1 MKRRFLSIA
10 LVLLLTA
17 ALSLTAFA
25 DGNWKD
31 NEPTLDHVTDEVGII
46 SREEKLQL
54 EAMAAE
60 VSAKYDLG
68 VYIIAVWDHGDYAY
82 GDVFDVAK
90 AMYKG
95 CSLGLGEGKDGVL
108 LLLSLYNRDYS
119 LITYGDRGNYAF
131 TEAGREHLVD
141 FFLDDFADENYYNGF
156 VDYINGC
163 DDYLA
168 AAAAGEPYDKENLP
182 RDPGSV
188 IIAVLAILLIPLLAA
203 ALVTAVLNGKMKSV
217 AIAERATAYV
227 EGRLELFGRH
237 DQYTHT
243 TTVRR
248 KIESSSGSKSS
259 RSSGGFSGT
268 SGKF

>member
-10 LVLLLTA
+10 LVLLLAA

-31 NEPTLDHVTDEVGII
+31 NEPTLDHVTDEAGIL
-46 SREEKLQL
+46 SHDELQQL
-54 EAMAAE
+54 ESMAAE

-68 VYIIAVWDHGDYAY
+68 VYIITVWDYSAYAS

-90 AMYKG
+90 ALYMG
-95 CSLGLGEGKDGVL
+95 CSLGVGEDKDGVL
-108 LLLSLYNRDYS
+108 LLLSLYDRDYS
-119 LITYGDRGNYAF
+119 LITYGDYGNYAF
-131 TEAGREHLVD
+131 TKAGREHLVD
-141 FFLDDFADENYYNGF
+141 FFLDDFADDYYYNGF
-156 VDYINGC
+156 VDYISCC

-168 AAAAGEPYDKENLP
+168 AAAAGEPYDTDNLP

-188 IIAVLAILLIPLLAA
+188 IITVLAVLLIPLLAA
-203 ALVTAVLNGKMKSV
+203 VIVTSMLNGKMKSV
-217 AIAERATAYV
+217 AIAERAAAYV
-227 EGRLELFGRH
+227 EGRLELVGRH

-243 TTVRR
+243 TTVRQ